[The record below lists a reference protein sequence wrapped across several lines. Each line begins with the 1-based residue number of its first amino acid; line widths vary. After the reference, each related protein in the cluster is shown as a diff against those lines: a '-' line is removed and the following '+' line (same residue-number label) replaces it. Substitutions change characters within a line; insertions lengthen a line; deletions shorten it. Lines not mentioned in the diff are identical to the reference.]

1 MKKNNQQKYRFN
13 EHDENQVLAMRNKLR
28 RKKRKRR
35 RRLVVVVLVVILIMA
50 FFLSDLSKV
59 KSIDI
64 IGCQKLDEQYIL
76 DSLSVHE
83 HSSYYFTV
91 DESQLEK
98 EIEKLIFV
106 AQADVSMSFF
116 GDMTIKINEQE
127 PALYSYIDNQLY
139 VVDEDGVIEEDRDQK
154 WVTYV
159 QRTPQ
164 AMNFDKDHLKQFVE
178 AYVQLPSDV
187 QNQISTMVFEP
198 NDKDPS
204 KCRLE
209 MDDGKI
215 FYVRIENMA
224 KQLTSSNYYMVMNQ
238 YPDYKYYDFLGKN
251 VYVYN

>member
-1 MKKNNQQKYRFN
+1 MKKNHKQKYRFN

-35 RRLVVVVLVVILIMA
+35 RRFAVAVLVVILTTV

-64 IGCQKLDEQYIL
+64 TGCQILDKQYIL

-83 HSSYYFTV
+83 HSSYFFTV

-106 AQADVSMSFF
+106 AQADVSKSFF
-116 GDMTIKINEQE
+116 GHITIKINEQE
-127 PALYSYIDNQLY
+127 PALYSYIDNCLY
-139 VVDEDGVIEEDRDQK
+139 VVDEDGAIAEDRNQK
-154 WVTYV
+154 WLTYV

-164 AMNFDKDHLKQFVE
+164 AMNFDKDHFKQFVE

-187 QNQISTMVFEP
+187 QNQISTLVFEP
-198 NDKDPS
+198 NDNDPD
-204 KCRLE
+204 KCRFE

-215 FYVRIENMA
+215 FYVRIENMVE
-224 KQLTSSNYYMVMNQ
+224 QLTSSNYYMVMNQ

>member
-1 MKKNNQQKYRFN
+1 MKKNKQKYQFN

-35 RRLVVVVLVVILIMA
+35 RRFAVAFLVVILVIV

-64 IGCQKLDEQYIL
+64 IGCQILDKQYVL

-106 AQADVSMSFF
+106 AQADVSKSFF
-116 GDMTIKINEQE
+116 GHITIKINEQE
-127 PALYSYIDNQLY
+127 PALYSYIDNRLY
-139 VVDEDGVIEEDRDQK
+139 VVDEDGIIEEDQEQK
-154 WVTYV
+154 WLTYV

-164 AMNFDKDHLKQFVE
+164 AMNFDMDHFKQFVK

-187 QNQISTMVFEP
+187 QNQFSTLVFEP
-198 NDKDPS
+198 NDKDPN

-209 MDDGKI
+209 TDDGKI